1 MATNRHEVERVL
13 AVSNRMYQSLI
24 LPSKPKILLRY
35 INKYI
40 QYLGYYTV
48 YSNTGRVL
56 GLKGGTHL
64 FGLSNVGWNE
74 YDSVDIL
81 DSTEVMRILK
91 DEAKYQ
97 LDLRNANLNLV
108 MFDK

>member
-1 MATNRHEVERVL
+1 
-13 AVSNRMYQSLI
+13 MYQSLI
-24 LPSKPKILLRY
+24 LPSRPKILLRY
-35 INKYI
+35 TVKYI

-48 YSNTGRVL
+48 YSNTARVL
-56 GLKGGTHL
+56 GLKEGTNL

-81 DSTEVMRILK
+81 DKTEVMLILK

-97 LDLRNANLNLV
+97 VDLHNANLNSV